1 MRLPTNMTA
10 QRFDYLSTGCFPP
23 EPFRFAGRSFTG
35 SAVLALRRAYGPDR
49 LRNACLALDT
59 LPYDDSLKAIAT
71 WCHEDDHVPC

>member
-1 MRLPTNMTA
+1 MTA
-10 QRFDYLSTGCFPP
+10 QERADWEDARMAWGAFPP

-59 LPYDDSLKAIAT
+59 LPYDDSLKAIAN
-71 WCHEDDHVPC
+71 WCHEDDNVPC